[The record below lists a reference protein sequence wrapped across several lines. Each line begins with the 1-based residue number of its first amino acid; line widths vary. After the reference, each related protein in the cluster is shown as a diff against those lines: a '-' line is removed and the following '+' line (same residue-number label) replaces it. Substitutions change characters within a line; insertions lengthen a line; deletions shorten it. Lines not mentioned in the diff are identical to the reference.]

1 MEDNNAI
8 PISKSGIFA
17 AIQDLKESREEESE
31 EIKKEKK
38 IAGLATTEGWQ
49 ELKKIIEARI
59 ESVLSFGREVN
70 PELSVEAIG
79 FKYIASSLIAEELRN
94 IINIVEQ
101 VYDSIQR
108 RNQERG
114 EEK

>member
-1 MEDNNAI
+1 MEDNNAV
-8 PISKSGIFA
+8 PISKSGLFSTV
-17 AIQDLKESREEESE
+17 QDLKASREEESE
-31 EIKKEKK
+31 EIKKEKR

-49 ELKKIIEARI
+49 ELKKVIEARI

-79 FKYIASSLIAEELRN
+79 FKYIASSLIVDELKN

-101 VYDSIQR
+101 VYEAVQR
-108 RNQERG
+108 QNQERG